1 MDESLSQAT
10 TPEAGTIVVAPRRP
24 LAPMLN
30 WARARRAR
38 LICAALLGIMSAQM
52 LAAVSH
58 KSISTDEVVHIPA
71 GYYHLVLGD
80 FQFLNQHPPVSMMI
94 GALPLLFMQPGEMS
108 EAELQKIPRDDAFVF
123 VVSQRFWT
131 PNDSFY
137 QRVAFWTRVP
147 MIAFT
152 VLFGIV
158 IFLFARRLF
167 GERAGLIAVALF
179 TLEPTVLA
187 HGPLVHTDMTSAF
200 GLLLLAYAVYVY
212 VSAASLRRAAY
223 LGAALGLAP
232 LMKFSMVAV
241 APLAVLGLAALLIFP
256 ARLKLT
262 RRIALAHAAAIIL
275 VSLLVI
281 NAGYFFNHRSFTE
294 ADNQWIAASFPSRAG
309 LFLFG
314 AHCLRYLVPT
324 DFLLGTYWQIWH
336 STVGHAGSI
345 FGQQG
350 RFGWWYYFPAAFA
363 LKTTIPFLLTSVAA
377 ICWGLWRIVKRRDWA
392 PIFVLA
398 PFLFFTALVMA
409 STINIGVRFYLPAY
423 PFLFIMSG
431 AFLDRLIRVRSRK
444 LLGVTIVAIVLGWC
458 VVEVIRTYPN
468 YIPYMN
474 ELAYSRPHWWY
485 LSDSNVEWGDSMPEL
500 ASYLHERGETKV
512 RAAMLGAWP
521 LGRYGIDF
529 VDALE
534 PSIASQ
540 PEPKYT
546 AVGASFLNGSTVP
559 TGPPGSGRET
569 EEQRVNYFE
578 AYRHRPPEAIIGNSI
593 YVFRMR

>member
-10 TPEAGTIVVAPRRP
+10 PEARSNVVAPRSL
-24 LAPMLN
+24 LAQVLN

-38 LICAALLGIMSAQM
+38 LICAALLGVMTVQM
-52 LAAVSH
+52 LAAVSR

-71 GYYHLVLGD
+71 GYYHLVVGD

-108 EAELQKIPRDDAFVF
+108 EAERQKVPRDDAFVF

-137 QRVAFWTRVP
+137 HRVAFWTRIP

-152 VLFGIV
+152 VLFGSV
-158 IFLFARRLF
+158 IFWFARRLF
-167 GERAGLIAVALF
+167 GERAAVIAVALF

-212 VSAASLRRAAY
+212 VSASSLRRAVY
-223 LGAALGLAP
+223 LGAALGFAP

-241 APLAVLGLAALLIFP
+241 APLAVLGIAVLLVFP
-256 ARLKLT
+256 SRLKLT
-262 RRIALAHAAAIIL
+262 RRAAFAHAATIVVI
-275 VSLLVI
+275 SLLVI
-281 NAGYFFNHRSFTE
+281 NAGYFFDHRSFTE
-294 ADNQWIAASFPSRAG
+294 ADNKWIAASFPSRAG
-309 LFLFG
+309 LFLSG
-314 AHCLRYLVPT
+314 AHWLRYIVPT

-363 LKTTIPFLLTSVAA
+363 LKTTIPFLITSIAA
-377 ICWGLWRIVKRRDWA
+377 IFWGLWRIVKQRDWT
-392 PIFVLA
+392 PIFVIA
-398 PFLFFTALVMA
+398 PFFLFTALAMT
-409 STINIGVRFYLPAY
+409 STINIGVRLYLPAY

-431 AFLDRLIRVRSRK
+431 ALLERLLRNRSGK
-444 LLGVTIVAIVLGWC
+444 LLGAAVVAIVLGWC
-458 VVEVIRTYPN
+458 VVEIIRTYPN

-500 ASYLHERGETKV
+500 ASYLHARGETRV

-534 PSIASQ
+534 PPGGQQ
-540 PEPKYT
+540 PQPKYT
-546 AVGASFLNGSTVP
+546 AIGASFLNGSTVP
-559 TGPPGSGRET
+559 TGPPGSNRET
-569 EEQRVNYFE
+569 EEQRVNYFDE
-578 AYRHRPPEAIIGNSI
+578 YRRRTPEAVIGNSI

>member
-10 TPEAGTIVVAPRRP
+10 TPEAGTTAVAPRRP
-24 LAPMLN
+24 LAQVLN
-30 WARARRAR
+30 WARARGAR
-38 LICAALLGIMSAQM
+38 LICAALLGVMSVQM

-58 KSISTDEVVHIPA
+58 KSITTDEVVHIPA
-71 GYYHLVLGD
+71 GYYHLVVGD
-80 FQFLNQHPPVSMMI
+80 FQFLNQHPPVSMI
-94 GALPLLFMQPGEMS
+94 LGALPLLFMQPGEMS
-108 EAELQKIPRDDAFVF
+108 EAERQKVPRDDAFVF
-123 VVSQRFWT
+123 VVSQRLWT

-137 QRVAFWTRVP
+137 HRVSFWTRIP
-147 MIAFT
+147 MIALT

-167 GERAGLIAVALF
+167 GERAGVIALALF

-200 GLLLLAYAVYVY
+200 ALLLLAYAVHVY
-212 VSAASLRRAAY
+212 VSAPSLRRAAC

-232 LMKFSMVAV
+232 LMKFSMVAI
-241 APLAVLGLAALLIFP
+241 APLAVLGVAVLLVVP
-256 ARLKLT
+256 SRLKLT
-262 RRIALAHAAAIIL
+262 RRAAFAHAATIL
-275 VSLLVI
+275 EISLLVI
-281 NAGYFFNHRSFTE
+281 NAGYYFDHRSFTE
-294 ADNQWIAASFPSRAG
+294 ADNNWILASFPSRAG
-309 LFLFG
+309 LLLSG
-314 AHCLRYLVPT
+314 AHWLRYIVPT
-324 DFLLGTYWQIWH
+324 DFVLGIYWQIWH
-336 STVGHAGSI
+336 STIGHDGSI

-363 LKTTIPFLLTSVAA
+363 LKTTIPFLLTSIAA
-377 ICWGLWRIVKRRDWA
+377 ILWGLWRIVKQRDRN

-398 PFLFFTALVMA
+398 PFFLFTALVMA

-431 AFLDRLIRVRSRK
+431 AFLDRLIRVRSRR
-444 LLGVTIVAIVLGWC
+444 LLGATVVAIVLGWC
-458 VVEVIRTYPN
+458 AVEVIRTYPN

-500 ASYLHERGETKV
+500 ASYLHARGETKV

-534 PSIASQ
+534 PPGTPQ
-540 PEPKYT
+540 PETRYT
-546 AVGASFLNGSTVP
+546 AIGASFLNGSTVP
-559 TGPPGSGRET
+559 LGPPGSGRET
-569 EEQRVNYFE
+569 EAQRVNYFDE
-578 AYRHRPPEAIIGNSI
+578 YRRRTPEVVIGNSI

>member
-1 MDESLSQAT
+1 VLS
-10 TPEAGTIVVAPRRP
+10 
-24 LAPMLN
+24 

-38 LICAALLGIMSAQM
+38 LICVALLGIMSAQM
-52 LAAVSH
+52 LAAVSR

-71 GYYHLVLGD
+71 GYYHLVIGD

-94 GALPLLFMQPGEMS
+94 GALPLLFMQPGELS
-108 EAELQKIPRDDAFVF
+108 EAERQKIPRDDAFVF

-137 QRVAFWTRVP
+137 RAVSFWTRVP

-152 VLFGIV
+152 MLFGIV

-167 GERAGLIAVALF
+167 GERAGLIALALF

-200 GLLLLAYAVYVY
+200 ALLLLAYAVYVY
-212 VSAASLRRAAY
+212 VTGPSLRRAIY
-223 LGAALGLAP
+223 LGAATGLAP

-241 APLAVLGLAALLIFP
+241 APLAILGVAVLLIFP

-262 RRIALAHAAAIIL
+262 RRAALVQAAAIVF

-281 NAGYFFNHRSFTE
+281 NAGYYFNHRSFTE
-294 ADNQWIAASFPSRAG
+294 ADNQWIAASFPTRAS
-309 LFLFG
+309 LFLSS
-314 AHCLRYLVPT
+314 AHLLRYIVPT

-336 STVGHAGSI
+336 SMVGHDGSI

-350 RFGWWYYFPAAFA
+350 RFGWWYYFPAAFV
-363 LKTTIPFLLTSVAA
+363 LKTTIPFLLTSIAA
-377 ICWGLWRIVKRRDWA
+377 ICWGLWRIVKRRDWTPA
-392 PIFVLA
+392 FVLV
-398 PFLFFTALVMA
+398 PFLLFTALVME

-431 AFLDRLIRVRSRK
+431 ALLARVSRTRTRK
-444 LLGVTIVAIVLGWC
+444 LLGPTIVAVVLGWC
-458 VVEVIRTYPN
+458 AVEVVRTYPN

-474 ELAYSRPHWWY
+474 ELAYSHPHWWY

-500 ASYLHERGETKV
+500 AAYLHARGETKV

-534 PSIASQ
+534 PPNQQ
-540 PEPKYT
+540 PETKYT
-546 AVGASFLNGSTVP
+546 AIGASFLNGSTVP
-559 TGPPGSGRET
+559 PGPPGSGRET
-569 EEQRVNYFE
+569 ETQRVNFFQE
-578 AYRHRPPEAIIGNSI
+578 YRHRTPEAIIGNSI
-593 YVFRMR
+593 YVFRVQ

>member
-1 MDESLSQAT
+1 MDQSLSQAT
-10 TPEAGTIVVAPRRP
+10 AEAGTIVVAPRKP
-24 LAPMLN
+24 LAQVLN
-30 WARARRAR
+30 WARDRRAR
-38 LICAALLGIMSAQM
+38 LICAALLGAMSVQM

-71 GYYHLVLGD
+71 GYYHLVVGD

-94 GALPLLFMQPGEMS
+94 GALPLLFMQPGQMS
-108 EAELQKIPRDDAFVF
+108 EAERQQVPRDDAFVF

-137 QRVAFWTRVP
+137 HRVSFWTRIP
-147 MIAFT
+147 MIALT
-152 VLFGIV
+152 VLFGIA

-167 GERAGLIAVALF
+167 GERAGVIAVALF

-212 VSAASLRRAAY
+212 VSAPSLRRAAY

-241 APLAVLGLAALLIFP
+241 APLAVLGIAVLLIFP
-256 ARLKLT
+256 SHLKLT
-262 RRIALAHAAAIIL
+262 RRAAFGHAGAIVVI
-275 VSLLVI
+275 SLLVI
-281 NAGYFFNHRSFTE
+281 NAGYFFDHRSFTE
-294 ADNQWIAASFPSRAG
+294 ADNKWIVASFPSRAG
-309 LFLFG
+309 LFLWG
-314 AHCLRYLVPT
+314 AHWLRYIVPT

-336 STVGHAGSI
+336 SAVGHAGSI

-363 LKTTIPFLLTSVAA
+363 LKTTIPFLLTSIAA
-377 ICWGLWRIVKRRDWA
+377 IFWGLWRIVKQRDWSPLFA
-392 PIFVLA
+392 LV
-398 PFLFFTALVMA
+398 PFFLFTALVMA

-423 PFLFIMSG
+423 PFLFILSG
-431 AFLDRLIRVRSRK
+431 ALLDRLIRARRW
-444 LLGVTIVAIVLGWC
+444 LGPAVVAIVLGWGLL
-458 VVEVIRTYPN
+458 EVIRTYPN

-500 ASYLHERGETKV
+500 ASYLHARGETRV

-534 PSIASQ
+534 PPGAPQ
-540 PEPKYT
+540 PETKYT
-546 AVGASFLNGSTVP
+546 AIGASFLNGSTVP

-569 EEQRVNYFE
+569 DEQRVNYFDE
-578 AYRHRPPEAIIGNSI
+578 YRHREPEAVIGNSI

>member
-1 MDESLSQAT
+1 
-10 TPEAGTIVVAPRRP
+10 
-24 LAPMLN
+24 
-30 WARARRAR
+30 
-38 LICAALLGIMSAQM
+38 M
-52 LAAVSH
+52 LAAVSR

-71 GYYHLVLGD
+71 GYYHLVNGD

-94 GALPLLFMQPGEMS
+94 GALPLLFMQPGELS
-108 EAELQKIPRDDAFVF
+108 EAEWQKIPRDDAFVF
-123 VVSQRFWT
+123 AVSQRFWT

-137 QRVAFWTRVP
+137 RAVSFWTRVP

-152 VLFGIV
+152 MIFGIV

-167 GERAGLIAVALF
+167 GERAGVIALALF

-200 GLLLLAYAVYVY
+200 ALLLLAYAVYIY
-212 VSAASLRRAAY
+212 VTGPSLRRAIY
-223 LGAALGLAP
+223 LGAATGLAP

-241 APLAVLGLAALLIFP
+241 APLAVFGVAALLIFA
-256 ARLKLT
+256 ARLRLT
-262 RRIALAHAAAIIL
+262 RRAAFTQAAAIVF

-281 NAGYFFNHRSFTE
+281 NAGYYFNHRSFTE
-294 ADNQWIAASFPSRAG
+294 ADNQWIVASFPTRAS
-309 LFLFG
+309 LFLSS
-314 AHCLRYLVPT
+314 AHLLRYIVPT

-336 STVGHAGSI
+336 SVVGHDGSI

-363 LKTTIPFLLTSVAA
+363 LKTTIPFVLTSIAA
-377 ICWGLWRIVKRRDWA
+377 ICWGLWRIVKRRDWTPA
-392 PIFVLA
+392 FVLV
-398 PFLFFTALVMA
+398 PFLLFTALVME

-431 AFLDRLIRVRSRK
+431 ALLARVSRTRTHK
-444 LLGVTIVAIVLGWC
+444 LLGPAIVAVVLGWC
-458 VVEVIRTYPN
+458 AVEVVRTYPN

-474 ELAYSRPHWWY
+474 QLAYSHPHWWY

-500 ASYLHERGETKV
+500 ASYLHARGETKV

-529 VDALE
+529 IDALE
-534 PSIASQ
+534 PATQQ
-540 PEPKYT
+540 PGTKYT
-546 AVGASFLNGSTVP
+546 AIGASFLNGSTVP
-559 TGPPGSGRET
+559 LGPPGSGRET
-569 EEQRVNYFE
+569 EAQRVNYFE
-578 AYRHRPPEAIIGNSI
+578 EYRHRTPEAIIGNSI
-593 YVFRMR
+593 YVFRMQ